1 MREIRL
7 YTKQSLESGNN
18 VELEAEV
25 AHHLVKVLRARVGDN
40 ITLFTGTGLDWHC
53 CVTEVHKRSVTLSV
67 GEASNPNTESPLKT
81 CLLYTSPSPR
91 D

>member
-7 YTKQSLESGNN
+7 YTKQSLERGNN

-40 ITLFTGTGLDWHC
+40 ITLFTGAGLDWQC
-53 CVTEVHKRSVTLSV
+53 CVTEVHKR
-67 GEASNPNTESPLKT
+67 
-81 CLLYTSPSPR
+81 
-91 D
+91 